1 MYIDA
6 VRNRDIEIS
15 NLRQEKST
23 IEETH
28 TSELTEIKGAYGKEI
43 AQIRKALD
51 QVILSGLVSH

>member
-15 NLRQEKST
+15 NLRGEKST

-28 TSELTEIKGAYGKEI
+28 TSELTEIKGAYSKEI

-51 QVILSGLVSH
+51 QVILS